1 MKYEIMFIVRPDMEE
16 NAQKDL
22 IKSYDKLLKDNG
34 AKIDSFKELGQK
46 EFAYE
51 IKNHKSGFYFLYE
64 ISSKDSKAQ
73 KEFDRIANLSEDI
86 IRHMIINLS
95 K

>member
-1 MKYEIMFIVRPDMEE
+1 MNYEIMFIVRPDMEE

-22 IKSYDKLLKDNG
+22 IKSFDKILKDNG

-46 EFAYE
+46 ELAYE
-51 IKNHKSGFYFLYE
+51 IDKHKSGFYFLYE
-64 ISSKDSKAQ
+64 ISGKTANAQ
-73 KEFDRIANLSEDI
+73 KEFDRIANLSEDV

-95 K
+95 R

>member
-16 NAQKDL
+16 GAQKEL
-22 IKSYDKLLKDNG
+22 IKSFDKIFKDNG
-34 AKIDSFKELGQK
+34 AKVDVYKEMGQR
-46 EFAYE
+46 ELAYDIE
-51 IKNHKSGFYFLYE
+51 KYKSGFYYLYE

-73 KEFDRIANLSEDI
+73 KEFDRIANLSEDV
-86 IRHMIINLS
+86 IRHMVINLD

>member
-1 MKYEIMFIVRPDMEE
+1 MKYEILFIVRPDMEAE
-16 NAQKDL
+16 AQKELLKTFD
-22 IKSYDKLLKDNG
+22 SLLKDNG
-34 AKIDSFKELGQK
+34 AKVETFRELGQK
-46 EFAYE
+46 ELAYE

-73 KEFDRIANLSEDI
+73 KEFDRIANLSEDV
-86 IRHMIINLS
+86 IRHMIINTS

>member
-16 NAQKDL
+16 GAQKEL
-22 IKSYDKLLKDNG
+22 IKTFDKLLKDNG

-46 EFAYE
+46 ELAYE
-51 IKNHKSGFYFLYE
+51 IGKNKSGFYFLYE
-64 ISSKDSKAQ
+64 ISEEDAKAQ
-73 KEFDRIANLSEDI
+73 KEFDRIANLSEDV
-86 IRHMIINLS
+86 IRHMIINIS

>member
-16 NAQKDL
+16 VAQKEL
-22 IKSYDKLLKDNG
+22 IKSFDKLLVDNG
-34 AKIDSFKELGQK
+34 AKIEVFRELGQK
-46 EFAYE
+46 ELAYDV
-51 IKNHKSGFYFLYE
+51 KNHKSGFYFLYE
-64 ISSKDSKAQ
+64 ISSSDSKAQ

-86 IRHMIINLS
+86 IRHMVINLS

>member
-16 NAQKDL
+16 GAQKDL
-22 IKSYDKLLKDNG
+22 VKTYDKLLIDNG
-34 AKIDSFKELGQK
+34 AKVEVFKELGQR
-46 EFAYE
+46 ELAYD
-51 IKNHKSGFYFLYE
+51 IKKHKSGFYFLYE
-64 ISSKDSKAQ
+64 ISSENDKAQ
-73 KEFDRIANLSEDI
+73 KEFDRIANLSEDV

>member
-51 IKNHKSGFYFLYE
+51 IKNHKSGFIFFMKYHQR
-64 ISSKDSKAQ
+64 IQ
-73 KEFDRIANLSEDI
+73 KHKKNLI
-86 IRHMIINLS
+86 VLLI
-95 K
+95 

>member
-1 MKYEIMFIVRPDMEE
+1 MKYEIMFIVKPDMEAE
-16 NAQKDL
+16 AQKELLKTFD
-22 IKSYDKLLKDNG
+22 SLLKDNG
-34 AKIDSFKELGQK
+34 AKVETFRELGQK
-46 EFAYE
+46 ELAYE

-73 KEFDRIANLSEDI
+73 KEFDRIANLSEDV
-86 IRHMIINLS
+86 IRHMIINTS

>member
-1 MKYEIMFIVRPDMEE
+1 MKYEIMFIVRPDMEAE
-16 NAQKDL
+16 AQKGLLKTFDS
-22 IKSYDKLLKDNG
+22 ILKDNG
-34 AKIDSFKELGQK
+34 AKVETFRELGQK
-46 EFAYE
+46 ELSYE

-86 IRHMIINLS
+86 IRHMIINIS